1 MGAESPNVIIYDV
14 NGQAMS
20 VSNGAAIPAGTSALM
35 VAGSD
40 GTNSRYITIDTSGN
54 LITFLGIDFVVGAVW
69 NSSTALNALQYQNGT
84 TTIGQLNG
92 AQVVIIQLDQTTTLT
107 GGVVTFQGTFDKVN
121 WVTVPAA
128 QVLNPNTF
136 VQIANPYTFVASTN
150 QPFLIVTQGYIAIR
164 MNLTTVITGTG
175 SVTPYWSTSNISPQ
189 TLISGT
195 VTANQGTPNTL
206 ANGWPVEITDGTNV
220 LGTISNPLQINAPN
234 LVEVTQG
241 TSPWVVAGNGVAGAN
256 PPSGVTYIGALAAT
270 SAPSLTNGRLEP
282 LSLNLQGGL
291 RIDGVSPTGS
301 AVPADAIFVGGEVQA
316 LQSSLTAGVLY
327 PLSLTTAALL
337 RVDGSNVTQPVSA
350 VGNFNNVSIGLTGAA
365 APAQATY
372 IGALA
377 TSAATAG
384 LTNGDMYPLNMTTTS
399 QLRIDGVYVSNAVT
413 SSTPDMMNVGGQVTT
428 SSPTYTT
435 AQTSPLSLTTAG
447 ALRVDGS
454 AVTQPVSGTV
464 TANQGTANTLA
475 NAWTTEITDGTH
487 GPVSVTAASTSAIS
501 TNPALV
507 VSQTPNLPL
516 TNTTTSV
523 NINAS
528 TNGNNTLVA
537 GVAGK
542 TVRVFKVAL
551 VFSAGGTVIFQD
563 GNSTALSGPFILNA
577 GATIVLDMDITNP
590 WFLTSSGNAFV
601 INLSGGAV
609 VGGVLYYT
617 QS

>member
-1 MGAESPNVIIYDV
+1 VSGESPNVILYDV
-14 NGQAMS
+14 NGQEMS
-20 VSNGAAIPAGTSALM
+20 VSNGSAIPAGTSALM
-35 VAGSD
+35 IAGSD
-40 GTNSRYITIDTSGN
+40 GTNSRFLTLDTSGRQ
-54 LITFLGIDFVVGAVW
+54 IVVGAAA
-69 NSSTALNALQYQNGT
+69 S
-84 TTIGQLNG
+84 G
-92 AQVVIIQLDQTTTLT
+92 A
-107 GGVVTFQGTFDKVN
+107 
-121 WVTVPAA
+121 AA
-128 QVLNPNTF
+128 
-136 VQIANPYTFVASTN
+136 A
-150 QPFLIVTQGYIAIR
+150 G
-164 MNLTTVITGTG
+164 
-175 SVTPYWSTSNISPQ
+175 
-189 TLISGT
+189 
-195 VTANQGTPNTL
+195 
-206 ANGWPVEITDGTNV
+206 
-220 LGTISNPLQINAPN
+220 NPL
-234 LVEVTQG
+234 L
-241 TSPWVVAGNGVAGAN
+241 VAGN
-256 PPSGVTYIGALAAT
+256 VTTAA
-270 SAPSLTNGRLEP
+270 
-282 LSLNLQGGL
+282 
-291 RIDGVSPTGS
+291 PTYT
-301 AVPADAIFVGGEVQA
+301 
-316 LQSSLTAGVLY
+316 TATVNT
-327 PLSLTTAALL
+327 LSLTT
-337 RVDGSNVTQPVSA
+337 
-350 VGNFNNVSIGLTGAA
+350 TG
-365 APAQATY
+365 
-372 IGALA
+372 
-377 TSAATAG
+377 
-384 LTNGDMYPLNMTTTS
+384 

-590 WFLTSSGNAFV
+590 WFLTSTGNAFV
-601 INLSGGAV
+601 INLSGGAA